1 MFTEFRLKIRKF
13 FRKYKNIIVLVVV
26 IWGIIFVINQVLKH
40 QPQKEVLNT
49 TFTPHSETIKSD
61 SKVPDFM
68 IMYYNV
74 I

>member
-49 TFTPHSETIKSD
+49 TLAF
-61 SKVPDFM
+61 SKCFLE
-68 IMYYNV
+68 V
-74 I
+74 INEENI